1 MPRMWDSTTAWYH
14 VAMRYGNRERYD
26 QSEDQRRGAEAS
38 SARLGARGRLVLPA
52 EIRRQ
57 LDLAEGD
64 RVLFTVEE
72 PGVLRMTTAR
82 EVVRRARGAL
92 REAIGDR
99 DLVAE
104 LIAERR
110 REAENE

>member
-1 MPRMWDSTTAWYH
+1 MAWYSLL
-14 VAMRYGNRERYD
+14 MRHGTAER
-26 QSEDQRRGAEAS
+26 QESRRHSA

-52 EIRRQ
+52 EIRHE
-57 LDLAEGD
+57 LALEEGD
-64 RVLFTVEE
+64 RILFTIEE

-92 REAIGDR
+92 RDLIGDR

-104 LIAERR
+104 LLAERR
-110 REAENE
+110 REAEDD